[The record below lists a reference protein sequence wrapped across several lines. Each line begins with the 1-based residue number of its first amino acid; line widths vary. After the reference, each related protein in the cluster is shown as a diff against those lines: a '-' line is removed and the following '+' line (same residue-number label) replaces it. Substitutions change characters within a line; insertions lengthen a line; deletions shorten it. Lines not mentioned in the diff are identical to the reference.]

1 MRPRML
7 FLGAIV
13 VVLLL
18 GPVIALLGGRGGGGG
33 GGGGA
38 RDAARTE
45 PRSPVAVAQADVP
58 LAEEGDQSPLPKPRP
73 KLVEPVAGE
82 TALQA
87 GDATGVAA
95 DGGTGGGDRR
105 PTGPASPGGGVSP
118 GAPSDDE
125 VRAELAG
132 MQRSQAH
139 IRTLLASGRYRVNY
153 GSGRVNWPLPSYRT
167 ISSPF
172 GMRWGRLHAG
182 IDIPAPVGTPIRTAD
197 AGTVILAGWTGGY
210 GNYTCVQHTRTL
222 STCYGHQSRLL
233 VRAGQDVRAGE
244 AIGLTGNT
252 GSSTGPHLHFET
264 RVGGQPLD
272 PMGFL

>member
-18 GPVIALLGGRGGGGG
+18 GPLIALFGGGGG
-33 GGGGA
+33 GGGG
-38 RDAARTE
+38 RGGREAARTA
-45 PRSPVAVAQADVP
+45 PSAVPTAQADVP
-58 LAEEGDQSPLPKPRP
+58 VPDEGDQSPLPKPRP
-73 KLVEPVAGE
+73 KLVEPVAGQ

-87 GDATGVAA
+87 GDAAGVTA
-95 DGGTGGGDRR
+95 DEGGGASDPK
-105 PTGPASPGGGVSP
+105 PTAPASAGGGVSP
-118 GAPSDDE
+118 GAPSDDQ

-132 MQRSQAH
+132 MQRSQK
-139 IRTLLASGRYRVNY
+139 RVETLLASGRYPVRY
-153 GSGRVNWPLPSYRT
+153 GSGRVNWPLPGYRT

-182 IDIPAPVGTPIRTAD
+182 IDIPAPVGTPIRAAD

-210 GNYTCVQHTRTL
+210 GNYTCVQHTKTL

-233 VRAGQDVRAGE
+233 VRAGQDVQAGE
-244 AIGLTGNT
+244 TIGLTGNT

>member
-13 VVLLL
+13 VVLAL
-18 GPVIALLGGRGGGGG
+18 GPVIALLGG
-33 GGGGA
+33 GGGA
-38 RDAARTE
+38 RGA
-45 PRSPVAVAQADVP
+45 PRADRRAPVPVAQADVP
-58 LAEEGDQSPLPKPRP
+58 VLDAGDEAPLPRPRP
-73 KLVEPVAGE
+73 QLVEPVAGQ

-87 GDATGVAA
+87 ADAEALSAGGATGGS
-95 DGGTGGGDRR
+95 DPE
-105 PTGPASPGGGVSP
+105 PTGPASAGSGVSP
-118 GAPSDDE
+118 GAPSDDQ

-132 MQRSQAH
+132 MQRSQAR
-139 IRTLLASGRYRVNY
+139 IRTALASGRYAVNP
-153 GSGRVNWPLPSYRT
+153 GSGNVSWPLPGYRT

-182 IDIPAPVGTPIRTAD
+182 IDIPAPVGTPIRAAD
-197 AGTVILAGWTGGY
+197 SGTVILAGWTGGY

-233 VRAGQDVRAGE
+233 VRPGQDVQAGE
-244 AIGLTGNT
+244 TIGLTGNT

-264 RVGGQPLD
+264 RVGGRPRD